1 MQLLRIRLIAAQ
13 AGARIL
19 SYLFCI
25 DDDIDQAGE
34 TEDEPGDGA
43 ERHAGVDWQ
52 LTDLLRDNDGVR
64 VGWADR
70 EADQRADGDNAQ
82 RGHDIIADSEAQ
94 RNHERDEGDWRVYGT
109 GQAAPDEEERV
120 ENDQHDHA
128 AFCTDLA
135 DERAEHSLQRARG
148 CQNAHAGDAHIDQ
161 NDDVRHGDEALR
173 DRDKHIKQVDRRLID
188 PVIGAGDDHFDVIY
202 GFAVKLTGGDDVGQH
217 GCQQDYDQ
225 ENDID
230 MRDGVLLFGQ

>member
-43 ERHAGVDWQ
+43 ERHAGVDRQ
-52 LTDLLRDNDGVR
+52 LADLLRDDDGVR
-64 VGWADR
+64 VGRADR
-70 EADQRADGDNAQ
+70 EADQRADGDDAQ
-82 RGHDIIADSEAQ
+82 RSHDIIADGEAQ

-120 ENDQHDHA
+120 KNDQHDHA

-148 CQNAHAGDAHIDQ
+148 RQNAHAGDAHIDQ

-188 PVIGAGDDHFDVIY
+188 PVIGARDDHFDVIY
-202 GFAVKLTGGDDVGQH
+202 GFTVKLTSGDDIGQH
-217 GCQQDYDQ
+217 GCQQDYAQ

-230 MRDGVLLFGQ
+230 MWDGVLLFGQ